1 MIQQL
6 SKIYRAKTAAMKKRE
21 KTNSYPKEK
30 ILNFFKLQIP
40 YDLIIYNIKPK
51 VDFFTELQQFLNF
64 ETTGTSFNSTF
75 ILIYI
80 NKFLQFLD
88 FLSSDNNSTYN

>member
-1 MIQQL
+1 
-6 SKIYRAKTAAMKKRE
+6 MKKRE

-30 ILNFFKLQIP
+30 TLNLFKLQIP

-51 VDFFTELQQFLNF
+51 VYFFTELQQFLNF
-64 ETTGTSFNSTF
+64 ETIGIGFNSTF
-75 ILIYI
+75 ILIYV
-80 NKFLQFLD
+80 NKFLQFLQ